1 MERGKFTTD
10 VFVTLRTGE
19 IVSATYV
26 VDNISLEE
34 AKYAVNHEIFSHG
47 KWETIT
53 NTVYL

>member
-1 MERGKFTTD
+1 MERGKFTTR
-10 VFVTLRTGE
+10 VFVILHTGE
-19 IVSATYV
+19 RVMATYI

>member
-1 MERGKFTTD
+1 MERGKFTTS
-10 VFVTLRTGE
+10 VFVILHTGE
-19 IVSATYV
+19 IVMATYV